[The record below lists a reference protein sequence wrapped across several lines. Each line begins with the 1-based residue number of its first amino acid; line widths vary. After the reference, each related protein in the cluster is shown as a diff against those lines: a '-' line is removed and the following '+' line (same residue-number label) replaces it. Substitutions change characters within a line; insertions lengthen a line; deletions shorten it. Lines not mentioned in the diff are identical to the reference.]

1 MPHVLVAGSLH
12 SSGIALLDRTAGVT
26 YDYVKEVSEESYAPL
41 IGAADALVIR
51 TQPLSA
57 RTVKMAAKLRI
68 VSRHGVGYDAVDL
81 DALDAR
87 GIALCIVGDVNSGS
101 VAEHA
106 MMLILGCAKF
116 LVRSDRSVRE
126 GQWGWR
132 NNLEAGEVGGRRL
145 LILGYGRTGRHLAR
159 MAAGFGMEMRAYDPF
174 LSESGHWP
182 AGPVEA
188 IDNLPDGLAWA
199 DIISVNVPKADQP
212 LIGEAE
218 LRQVKPGVILVN
230 TARGGIVDEAALV
243 AALNDGRVSAA
254 GLDVFC
260 DEPPPIGHPLFGF
273 DQVLLTPHIAGLT
286 AQAAERMAVSSVQNI
301 LDFFAGLLD
310 PALIMNKGYAND

>member
-12 SSGIALLDRTAGVT
+12 PSGIALLDHTAGVT
-26 YDYVKEVSEESYAPL
+26 YDYVEEVSEESYAPF

-57 RTVKMAAKLRI
+57 PTVEIAARLKI

-81 DALDAR
+81 GALNAR
-87 GIALCIVGDVNSGS
+87 GVPLCVVGDVNSIS

-116 LVRSDRSVRE
+116 LVRADRSVRD
-126 GQWGWR
+126 GRWDWR
-132 NNLEAGEVGGRRL
+132 NRLEAGEVGGKRL

-159 MAAGFGMEMRAYDPF
+159 MATAFGMEIRAYDPF
-174 LSESGHWP
+174 LSESGYWP
-182 AGPVEA
+182 AGSVEA
-188 IDNLPDGLAWA
+188 VDNLVDGLAWA

-218 LRQVKPGVILVN
+218 MRRVRPGVILVN
-230 TARGGIVDEAALV
+230 TARGGIVDEAALA
-243 AALNDGRVSAA
+243 AALTDGRVSAA
-254 GLDVFC
+254 GLDVFD
-260 DEPPPIGHPLFGF
+260 DEPPAAGHPLLGF

-286 AQAAERMAVSSVQNI
+286 AQAAERMAVSCVQNV
-301 LDFFAGLLD
+301 LDFFAGVLD
-310 PALIMNKGYAND
+310 PALIVSKGTFT